1 MPLFYRWTT
10 IILPCLV
17 AALLAGSGCEKQST
31 APKKSAPKYQPITAP
46 LDPFAVNQ
54 RLAKSVNFGNALEA
68 PNEGEW
74 GLTLEARYF
83 QLLDEAGFSGIRLP
97 VRWSTHAQNAS
108 PYTISPAFF
117 DRIDWAV
124 EQALDRGMA
133 IVINMHHY
141 EEIFTD
147 PPSHKERFL
156 GMWRQIAEHY
166 KEYPAD
172 LLFEP
177 LNEPNTNLTSPLW
190 NQYLAEV
197 IAVIRESNPYRT
209 IVIGPVDWN
218 SYASLNK
225 LVLPAGENNLIITF
239 HYYNPFHF
247 THQGASWASGSDAW
261 LGTTWGSAAD
271 MTALQN
277 ELEVARNWART
288 NNRPLFMGEFGAFN
302 KADMNSRKLW
312 TEAVAR
318 QAENRA
324 MSWGYWEFGS
334 GFAIYNLSKNEWYL
348 PLLKALIP

>member
-1 MPLFYRWTT
+1 MHPRSGKNRSFILLMLPALMLGIVCKEQSIAPPLKT
-10 IILPCLV
+10 
-17 AALLAGSGCEKQST
+17 
-31 APKKSAPKYQPITAP
+31 PKYIPITAP
-46 LDPFAVNQ
+46 LDPYVVNQ

-74 GLTLEARYF
+74 GITLQAQYF
-83 QLLDEAGFSGIRLP
+83 QLLDEAGFTGIRLP
-97 VRWSTHAQNAS
+97 IRWSTHALTGA
-108 PYTISPAFF
+108 PYTISDAFF

-141 EEIFTD
+141 EEIFSD
-147 PPSHKERFL
+147 PPAHKERFL
-156 GMWRQIAEHY
+156 ALWKQIAEHY
-166 KEYPAD
+166 RDYPAD

-177 LNEPNTNLTSPLW
+177 LNEPNSNLSSTLW

-197 IAVIRESNPYRT
+197 IAVIRQSNPYRT
-209 IVIGPVDWN
+209 LVIGPVDWN

-225 LVLPAGENNLIITF
+225 LVLPGGENNLIITF

-247 THQGASWASGSDAW
+247 THQGASWVSGSDAW

-271 MTALQN
+271 MTAVQN
-277 ELEVARNWART
+277 ELESARLWART
-288 NNRPLFMGEFGAFN
+288 NNRPLFMGEFGAYE
-302 KADMNSRKLW
+302 KADINSRKLW

-324 MSWGYWEFGS
+324 MSWAYWEFGS
-334 GFAIYNLSKNEWYL
+334 GFGVYNLSKNEWNT